1 MFQKIFN
8 PDNALM
14 ITFAQIGDCV
24 FLSLFWVLCCFPVL
38 TMGAATTAMYDAVV
52 HTFLRGDKY
61 SWHRFLKTFRRHL
74 RPALAPTAVFLPV
87 FALWGWGMIQIW
99 NRAVWGQISW
109 MAFSA
114 GAFVGV
120 LVLGILSVMF
130 PLLSRFETTFA
141 ALMKNTVLLGLANA
155 PRTLLLG
162 FVNAAVVI
170 LCVRFVIPLFF
181 LPALAALIGTLFL
194 EPMFRPYMSKE
205 DSEE

>member
-61 SWHRFLKTFRRHL
+61 SWHRFLKTFRVHL

-109 MAFSA
+109 MAFSV

-130 PLLSRFETTFA
+130 PLLSRFETGTAQLFS
-141 ALMKNTVLLGLANA
+141 NTVRLGLAHL
-155 PRTLLLG
+155 PRTLALAM
-162 FVNAAVVI
+162 VNAVTI
-170 LCVRFVIPLFF
+170 FLCVRYVFPLFF
-181 LPALAALIGTLFL
+181 LPALASLICTLFL
-194 EPMFRPYMSKE
+194 EPMFKPFMP
-205 DSEE
+205 EENEE